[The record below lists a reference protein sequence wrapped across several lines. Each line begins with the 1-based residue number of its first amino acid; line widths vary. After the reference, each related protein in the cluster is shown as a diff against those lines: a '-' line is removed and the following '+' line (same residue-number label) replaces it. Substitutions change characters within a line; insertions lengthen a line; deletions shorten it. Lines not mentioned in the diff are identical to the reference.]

1 MAKADRLARLDG
13 HRLELEAE
21 YAAELI
27 DALRVAASGKW
38 GLFDHNGDRWTRA
51 AIAPVI
57 DKLSEI
63 GDAIE
68 KARSQLGLQPFELQ
82 QEFLASRGSQAARR
96 PLASP
101 NRRRPG
107 SIASPRLTIIN
118 LGSSA

>member
-1 MAKADRLARLDG
+1 VAKADRLARLDG

-82 QEFLASRGSQAARR
+82 QEFLASRGKPSSPQAVGEPKQAQAWLDR
-96 PLASP
+96 LAAADD
-101 NRRRPG
+101 N
-107 SIASPRLTIIN
+107 
-118 LGSSA
+118 